1 MRLLTL
7 HVLKRWT
14 VGRSNGAVIS
24 STNILDEL
32 KMGFCPMAHRKILTI
47 SLAVSRVCF
56 YMGWEVTKSTDQHL
70 YHMRPTLA
78 GLSVT
83 MTSAFAKIT
92 ISCSKSSGFCKNASS
107 VLLRLYK
114 SQRNVSRGMNM
125 TLDLSL
131 HQISNWLALRKRL
144 INRFPILSCVHYDRT
159 YPALEPKL
167 WVLMNCT

>member
-1 MRLLTL
+1 M
-7 HVLKRWT
+7 
-14 VGRSNGAVIS
+14 
-24 STNILDEL
+24 NILEEL
-32 KMGFCPMAHRKILTI
+32 KMGFYLMAHQKILTI
-47 SLAVSRVCF
+47 FLAVFYVCF
-56 YMGWEVTKSTDQHL
+56 HMGWEVTKLTDQHL
-70 YHMRPTLA
+70 YHIRPTHT

-83 MTSAFAKIT
+83 MTSTFTKTT
-92 ISCSKSSGFCKNASS
+92 ILCSKSSGFCKNTSS
-107 VLLRLYK
+107 VLLQLYK
-114 SQRNVSRGMNM
+114 SQRNVSHGMNM